1 MGLRGPSSSLVDVLA
16 SASFRVSSPPQEMVS
31 SRPSFVSS
39 SIGGRNIGGVP
50 SRRFDPETGSLA
62 DLK

>member
-1 MGLRGPSSSLVDVLA
+1 
-16 SASFRVSSPPQEMVS
+16 MVS